1 MVDTPSV
8 STPRIAT
15 LFAYCRYSDHS
26 TAADLIRGLI
36 VQLLNE
42 APQSVTPIKELYDT
56 HQRQKTTP
64 TLSQTSAALR
74 KALKLVERTQIL
86 IDGLDELD
94 KEEEI
99 GSLLDELSTF
109 PAQVLIFS
117 RRMELFQAEFPAVFL
132 SIEARNEDIIT
143 FVNAGI
149 KANRRLS
156 SLLKK
161 IPGLANEIVE
171 TIPEKSQGMCVP
183 PFWFALV
190 WSMVSLSPS
199 PRFLVAQLQMEALK
213 ACPDAGSIRKTLAAL
228 PSKLDDMYE
237 LTLKR
242 IDSQPDAIAAVARLA
257 LMWVSRAHRR
267 LTVRQLLEAVATT
280 YDPGSFVAG
289 EFDTANM
296 TTWEILSSATGGLLV
311 AETDET
317 VRLIRES
324 SPSWLS

>member
-1 MVDTPSV
+1 M
-8 STPRIAT
+8 
-15 LFAYCRYSDHS
+15 FAYCRYSDHP
-26 TAADLIRGLI
+26 TAADIIRGLI

-42 APQSVTPIKELYDT
+42 APQSFTPIKELYDT

-161 IPGLANEIVE
+161 TPGLANEIVE
-171 TIPEKSQGMCVP
+171 TIPEKSQGMWVP
-183 PFWFALV
+183 IIFVCLD
-190 WSMVSLSPS
+190 MVN
-199 PRFLVAQLQMEALK
+199 
-213 ACPDAGSIRKTLAAL
+213 GSHIRH
-228 PSKLDDMYE
+228 P
-237 LTLKR
+237 
-242 IDSQPDAIAAVARLA
+242 
-257 LMWVSRAHRR
+257 
-267 LTVRQLLEAVATT
+267 
-280 YDPGSFVAG
+280 
-289 EFDTANM
+289 
-296 TTWEILSSATGGLLV
+296 
-311 AETDET
+311 
-317 VRLIRES
+317 
-324 SPSWLS
+324 